1 VLARVLLASKQA
13 DQALGLLEPLH
24 ALAVVQGRVS
34 SVIEL
39 LGLRA
44 IGLEAVGDQH
54 RALAALAEALRLA
67 DPQGYVRVFVD
78 EGPPMAALFREL
90 LASRRLE
97 RLTPAVADAVPHG
110 YLTRLAAAFQQ
121 AGTPILPPVRRGA
134 VVVPGLAEPLS
145 ARELQVLGLLA
156 AGRPNQAIAEELVI
170 TLDTVKSHVAHIL
183 GKLGVANRTEAV
195 TRARELR
202 LLR

>member
-1 VLARVLLASKQA
+1 VLARVLASKQA

-67 DPQGYVRVFVD
+67 YPQGYVRVFVD
-78 EGPPMAALFREL
+78 EGPPMAALF
-90 LASRRLE
+90 ASCWRAGGWSGSRQ
-97 RLTPAVADAVPHG
+97 RWPTP
-110 YLTRLAAAFQQ
+110 
-121 AGTPILPPVRRGA
+121 
-134 VVVPGLAEPLS
+134 S
-145 ARELQVLGLLA
+145 
-156 AGRPNQAIAEELVI
+156 
-170 TLDTVKSHVAHIL
+170 
-183 GKLGVANRTEAV
+183 RTA
-195 TRARELR
+195 T
-202 LLR
+202 

>member
-44 IGLEAVGDQH
+44 IGLEAVGRPAP
-54 RALAALAEALRLA
+54 RAGRAGRGPAACPPAGLRA
-67 DPQGYVRVFVD
+67 RVRRR
-78 EGPPMAALFREL
+78 GPPDGRAVREL